1 MRYWYSYPELL
12 DKEKLKAL
20 LAKHKR
26 VSAVALHLGCS
37 RHSVETAM
45 MRHGIEYPSGYVADM
60 ILAPPKN

>member
-26 VSAVALHLGCS
+26 VSAVALQIGCS

-45 MRHGIEYPSGYVADM
+45 MRHGIEYPSGCMADK
-60 ILAPPKN
+60 ILEPSEL